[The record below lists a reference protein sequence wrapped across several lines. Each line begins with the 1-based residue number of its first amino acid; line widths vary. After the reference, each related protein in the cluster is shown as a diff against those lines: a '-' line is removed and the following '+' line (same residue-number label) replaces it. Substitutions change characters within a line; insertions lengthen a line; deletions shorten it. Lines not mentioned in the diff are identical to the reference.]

1 MFWNIW
7 IIGLLFGELA
17 VFVIFTVAA
26 YYSLQIIKYWDPGSL
41 SSFQL
46 ELEHKSE
53 LVSTVMF
60 WTLVF
65 QIFSLF
71 VLVYAA
77 DSISSSIPGAMCAV
91 GVFQNSKVG
100 WYAISVKI
108 IGLFLYGWWLY
119 IQKWDEYL
127 EGYPLT
133 VLKSKYLLAIYLFF
147 ILDFLLE
154 FLFFFNL
161 NPQVVTSC
169 CGVIFGV
176 GSGSSTSFLITLP
189 PRFME
194 VFTLLYFAFLALLG
208 FRVKGEKDLLLY
220 GVFSLVGLVVGILAV
235 ISFVAPYIY
244 VEPTVHCPF
253 CLIKPENYYYGY
265 FIYIAL
271 FLGAFFGSSSLLY
284 YILVK
289 KEKRLSD
296 LAHKMKGT
304 IRLSSYL
311 HMAFLILIYAP
322 VVKFFIDMGG
332 FRDLFKGVY

>member
-17 VFVIFTVAA
+17 IFVIFTVAV
-26 YYSLQIIKYWDPGSL
+26 YFSLQIIKHWDPGSL
-41 SSFQL
+41 SSSQL

-133 VLKSKYLLAIYLFF
+133 VLKSKYLVVIYLFF
-147 ILDFLLE
+147 IVDLILE

-194 VFTLLYFAFLALLG
+194 VFTFLYFVFVVLFG
-208 FRVKGEKDLLLY
+208 FRVKGKRSMFFY
-220 GVFSLVGLVVGILAV
+220 GVFSLIGLVLGILAV

-244 VEPTVHCPF
+244 LEPTVHCPF
-253 CLIKPENYYYGY
+253 CLLKPENYYYGY
-265 FIYIAL
+265 FIYLAL
-271 FLGAFFGSSSLLY
+271 FMGSFLGSSSVLY
-284 YILVK
+284 HVLSR
-289 KEKRLSD
+289 KEKKLSS
-296 LAHKMKGT
+296 LVYNIKKT
-304 IRLSSYL
+304 IRLSSYFYA
-311 HMAFLILIYAP
+311 AFLILIYMP